1 MSHAISLDSLLNLPA
16 MGIPVVNY
24 SPESTWEFGAAAQ
37 GYFRLPNQERTSIV
51 QLDGT
56 YSLRH
61 QWYVNTQGTL
71 YFGNRTLSPNS
82 LIASSP
88 IDLILL
94 DIMMGEMS
102 GLEMAEK
109 LRSDIGYR
117 ESGIGIPP
125 IIFLTALSD
134 EDTVLQ
140 GFQLGADD
148 YISKPFRIAEV
159 LARVAAVLRRSATPK
174 TAVQNSSEVQ
184 NSSTIVFEGIVVN
197 KADMSLK
204 VDGETVVMTRKEIE
218 LLCYLLTHRGQILSR
233 EHLLKNVWDS
243 NGFVLERTVDVHIT
257 HLRKKLGQYGK
268 RIVTKSGYGYMFS
281 V

>member
-1 MSHAISLDSLLNLPA
+1 MAKQRIL
-16 MGIPVVNY
+16 
-24 SPESTWEFGAAAQ
+24 
-37 GYFRLPNQERTSIV
+37 IV
-51 QLDGT
+51 DDEEDICMILS
-56 YSLRH
+56 YSLQKAGYEVLVAH
-61 QWYVNTQGTL
+61 SAEEALELLQ
-71 YFGNRTLSPNS
+71 SP
-82 LIASSP
+82 LAHTPSP

-109 LRSDIGYR
+109 LRSDIGR
-117 ESGIGIPP
+117 SPSELLDASLLGMGIPP

-140 GFQLGADD
+140 GFKLGADD

-159 LARVAAVLRRSATPK
+159 LARVAAVLRR
-174 TAVQNSSEVQ
+174 TAEQGTRSQEPRPISNDC
-184 NSSTIVFEGIVVN
+184 IVFEGIVVN

-204 VDGETVVMTRKEIE
+204 VDGEAVVMTRKEIE

>member
-1 MSHAISLDSLLNLPA
+1 MAKQRIL
-16 MGIPVVNY
+16 
-24 SPESTWEFGAAAQ
+24 
-37 GYFRLPNQERTSIV
+37 IV
-51 QLDGT
+51 DDEEDICMILS
-56 YSLRH
+56 YSLQKAGYEVLVAHSAEEALANYELRIKN
-61 QWYVNTQGTL
+61 YEV
-71 YFGNRTLSPNS
+71 
-82 LIASSP
+82 
-88 IDLILL
+88 DLILL
-94 DIMMGEMS
+94 DIMMGAMS

-140 GFQLGADD
+140 GFKLGADD

-159 LARVAAVLRRSATPK
+159 LARVAAVLRRTEAIRREDDK
-174 TAVQNSSEVQ
+174 AIRQENDD
-184 NSSTIVFEGIVVN
+184 NCIVFEGIVVN

-204 VDGETVVMTRKEIE
+204 VDDEAVVMTRKEIE

-243 NGFVLERTVDVHIT
+243 NGFVMERTVDVHIT
-257 HLRKKLGQYGK
+257 HLRRKLGQYGK

>member
-1 MSHAISLDSLLNLPA
+1 MILS
-16 MGIPVVNY
+16 
-24 SPESTWEFGAAAQ
+24 
-37 GYFRLPNQERTSIV
+37 
-51 QLDGT
+51 
-56 YSLRH
+56 YSL
-61 QWYVNTQGTL
+61 QKAGYKT
-71 YFGNRTLSPNS
+71 
-82 LIASSP
+82 LIAHSAEEALENYELSIKNHE

-94 DIMMGEMS
+94 DIMMGEIS

-109 LRSDIGYR
+109 LKS
-117 ESGIGIPP
+117 ENHIPP

-140 GFQLGADD
+140 GFKLGADD

-204 VDGETVVMTRKEIE
+204 VDDETVVMTRKEIE

-243 NGFVLERTVDVHIT
+243 NGFVMERTVDVHIT
-257 HLRKKLGQYGK
+257 HLRRKLGQYGK

>member
-1 MSHAISLDSLLNLPA
+1 MAKQRIL
-16 MGIPVVNY
+16 
-24 SPESTWEFGAAAQ
+24 
-37 GYFRLPNQERTSIV
+37 IV
-51 QLDGT
+51 DDEEDICMILS
-56 YSLRH
+56 YSL
-61 QWYVNTQGTL
+61 QKAGYDTL
-71 YFGNRTLSPNS
+71 VAHSAEEALANYELRIKNYEV
-82 LIASSP
+82 
-88 IDLILL
+88 DLILL

-109 LRSDIGYR
+109 LRLSPNSLIASSPSSPQGA
-117 ESGIGIPP
+117 SIPP

-140 GFQLGADD
+140 GFKLGADD

-159 LARVAAVLRRSATPK
+159 LARVAAVLRRSATLK
-174 TAVQNSSEVQ
+174 TAVQSSSEVQ

-204 VDGETVVMTRKEIE
+204 VDGEAVVMTRKEIE
-218 LLCYLLTHRGQILSR
+218 LLCYLLTHREQILSR

-243 NGFVLERTVDVHIT
+243 NGFVMERTVDVHIT
-257 HLRKKLGQYGK
+257 HLRRKLGQYGK

>member
-1 MSHAISLDSLLNLPA
+1 MAKQRIL
-16 MGIPVVNY
+16 
-24 SPESTWEFGAAAQ
+24 
-37 GYFRLPNQERTSIV
+37 IV
-51 QLDGT
+51 DDEEDICMILS
-56 YSLRH
+56 YSL
-61 QWYVNTQGTL
+61 QKAGYEV
-71 YFGNRTLSPNS
+71 
-82 LIASSP
+82 LIAHSAEEALELLQSPIAHTPSP

-102 GLEMAEK
+102 GLEMANH
-109 LRSDIGYR
+109 LRLDNVQSDNL
-117 ESGIGIPP
+117 PP

-140 GFQLGADD
+140 GFKLGADD

-204 VDGETVVMTRKEIE
+204 VDGEAVVMTRKEIE

-243 NGFVLERTVDVHIT
+243 NGFVMERTVDVHIT
-257 HLRKKLGQYGK
+257 HLRRKLGQYGK

>member
-1 MSHAISLDSLLNLPA
+1 MVKQRIL
-16 MGIPVVNY
+16 
-24 SPESTWEFGAAAQ
+24 
-37 GYFRLPNQERTSIV
+37 IV
-51 QLDGT
+51 DDEEDICMILS
-56 YSLRH
+56 YSL
-61 QWYVNTQGTL
+61 QKAGYETL
-71 YFGNRTLSPNS
+71 IAHSAEDALTLLSPVANNQ
-82 LIASSP
+82 SP
-88 IDLILL
+88 ISLILL
-94 DIMMGEMS
+94 DIMMDGMS

-109 LRSDIGYR
+109 VKSENGNVKGENHL
-117 ESGIGIPP
+117 PP

-140 GFQLGADD
+140 GFKLGADD

-197 KADMSLK
+197 KADMSLTI
-204 VDGETVVMTRKEIE
+204 DGKMVVMTRKEIE

-233 EHLLKNVWDS
+233 EHLLNNVWDS

-257 HLRKKLGQYGK
+257 HLRRKLGQYGK
-268 RIVTKSGYGYMFS
+268 YIKTKSGYGYLFEN
-281 V
+281 

>member
-1 MSHAISLDSLLNLPA
+1 MAKQRIL
-16 MGIPVVNY
+16 
-24 SPESTWEFGAAAQ
+24 
-37 GYFRLPNQERTSIV
+37 IV
-51 QLDGT
+51 DDEEDICMILS
-56 YSLRH
+56 YSLQKAGYEVLVAHSAEEALANYELRIKN
-61 QWYVNTQGTL
+61 YEV
-71 YFGNRTLSPNS
+71 
-82 LIASSP
+82 
-88 IDLILL
+88 DLILL

-109 LRSDIGYR
+109 LKSENGNVKG
-117 ESGIGIPP
+117 ENHIPP

-134 EDTVLQ
+134 EDTVLK
-140 GFQLGADD
+140 GFKLGADD

-159 LARVAAVLRRSATPK
+159 LARVVAVLRRSAILK
-174 TAVQNSSEVQ
+174 TAVQSSSEVQ

-204 VDGETVVMTRKEIE
+204 VDGEAVVMTRKEIE

-243 NGFVLERTVDVHIT
+243 NGFVMERTVDVHIT
-257 HLRKKLGQYGK
+257 HLRRKLGQYGK

>member
-1 MSHAISLDSLLNLPA
+1 MAKQRIL
-16 MGIPVVNY
+16 
-24 SPESTWEFGAAAQ
+24 
-37 GYFRLPNQERTSIV
+37 IV
-51 QLDGT
+51 DDEEDICMILS
-56 YSLRH
+56 YSLQKAGYEVLVAH
-61 QWYVNTQGTL
+61 SAEEALELLQ
-71 YFGNRTLSPNS
+71 SPNS

-140 GFQLGADD
+140 GFKLGADD

-204 VDGETVVMTRKEIE
+204 VDGEAVVMTRKEIE

-233 EHLLKNVWDS
+233 EHLLQHVWDS

>member
-1 MSHAISLDSLLNLPA
+1 MAKQRIL
-16 MGIPVVNY
+16 
-24 SPESTWEFGAAAQ
+24 
-37 GYFRLPNQERTSIV
+37 IV
-51 QLDGT
+51 DDEEDICMILS
-56 YSLRH
+56 YSLQKAGYEVLVAHSAEEALANYELRIKN
-61 QWYVNTQGTL
+61 YEV
-71 YFGNRTLSPNS
+71 
-82 LIASSP
+82 
-88 IDLILL
+88 DLILL

-109 LRSDIGYR
+109 LKSENGNVK
-117 ESGIGIPP
+117 GKNQLPP

-134 EDTVLQ
+134 EDTVLK
-140 GFQLGADD
+140 GFKLGADD

-159 LARVAAVLRRSATPK
+159 LARVAAVLRR
-174 TAVQNSSEVQ
+174 TAEQGAKNQEPRPIS
-184 NSSTIVFEGIVVN
+184 NDCIVFEGIVVN

-204 VDGETVVMTRKEIE
+204 VDDEAVVMTRKEIE

-268 RIVTKSGYGYMFS
+268 RIVTKSGYGYMFEN
-281 V
+281 

>member
-1 MSHAISLDSLLNLPA
+1 MAKQRIL
-16 MGIPVVNY
+16 
-24 SPESTWEFGAAAQ
+24 
-37 GYFRLPNQERTSIV
+37 IV
-51 QLDGT
+51 DDEEDICMILS
-56 YSLRH
+56 YSLQKAGYEVLVAH
-61 QWYVNTQGTL
+61 SAEKALELLQ
-71 YFGNRTLSPNS
+71 SPNS

-109 LRSDIGYR
+109 LRSDIGR
-117 ESGIGIPP
+117 SQSELLDASLLGIGIPP

-140 GFQLGADD
+140 GFKLGADD

-204 VDGETVVMTRKEIE
+204 VDDEAVVMTRKEIE

>member
-1 MSHAISLDSLLNLPA
+1 MAKQRIL
-16 MGIPVVNY
+16 
-24 SPESTWEFGAAAQ
+24 
-37 GYFRLPNQERTSIV
+37 IV
-51 QLDGT
+51 DDEEDICMILS
-56 YSLRH
+56 YSLQKAGYEVLVAHSAEEALANYELRIKN
-61 QWYVNTQGTL
+61 YEV
-71 YFGNRTLSPNS
+71 
-82 LIASSP
+82 
-88 IDLILL
+88 DLILL

-109 LRSDIGYR
+109 LKSENGNVKG
-117 ESGIGIPP
+117 ENHLPP

-134 EDTVLQ
+134 EDTVLK
-140 GFQLGADD
+140 GFKLGADD

-204 VDGETVVMTRKEIE
+204 VDGEVVVMTRKEIE

-233 EHLLKNVWDS
+233 EHLLQNVWDS

-268 RIVTKSGYGYMFS
+268 RIITKSGYGYMFS

>member
-1 MSHAISLDSLLNLPA
+1 MAKQRIL
-16 MGIPVVNY
+16 
-24 SPESTWEFGAAAQ
+24 
-37 GYFRLPNQERTSIV
+37 IV
-51 QLDGT
+51 DDEEDICMILS
-56 YSLRH
+56 YSLQKAGYEVLVAH
-61 QWYVNTQGTL
+61 SAEEALELLQ
-71 YFGNRTLSPNS
+71 SP
-82 LIASSP
+82 IAYTPSP

-117 ESGIGIPP
+117 VSDIGNRESGIGIPP

-140 GFQLGADD
+140 GFKLGADD

-159 LARVAAVLRRSATPK
+159 LARVVAVLRRSATPK

-204 VDGETVVMTRKEIE
+204 VDDKTVVMTRKEIE

-243 NGFVLERTVDVHIT
+243 NGFVMERTVDVHIT

>member
-1 MSHAISLDSLLNLPA
+1 MAKQRIL
-16 MGIPVVNY
+16 
-24 SPESTWEFGAAAQ
+24 
-37 GYFRLPNQERTSIV
+37 IV
-51 QLDGT
+51 DDEEDICMILS
-56 YSLRH
+56 YSLQKAGYEVLVAH
-61 QWYVNTQGTL
+61 SAEEALELLQ
-71 YFGNRTLSPNS
+71 SPNS

-109 LRSDIGYR
+109 LKSENGNVKG
-117 ESGIGIPP
+117 ENHLPP

-140 GFQLGADD
+140 GFKLGADD

-159 LARVAAVLRRSATPK
+159 LARVAAVLRR
-174 TAVQNSSEVQ
+174 TAEQGAKNQEQRPIS
-184 NSSTIVFEGIVVN
+184 NDCIVFEGIVVN

-204 VDGETVVMTRKEIE
+204 VDGEAVVMTRKEIE

-268 RIVTKSGYGYMFS
+268 RIVTKSGYGYLFS

>member
-1 MSHAISLDSLLNLPA
+1 MAKQRIL
-16 MGIPVVNY
+16 
-24 SPESTWEFGAAAQ
+24 
-37 GYFRLPNQERTSIV
+37 IV
-51 QLDGT
+51 DDEEDICMILS
-56 YSLRH
+56 YSLQKAGYEVLVAH
-61 QWYVNTQGTL
+61 SAEEALELLQ
-71 YFGNRTLSPNS
+71 SPNS

-109 LRSDIGYR
+109 LKSVNGNVKG
-117 ESGIGIPP
+117 ENHLPP

-140 GFQLGADD
+140 GFKLGADD

-159 LARVAAVLRRSATPK
+159 LARVAAVLRR
-174 TAVQNSSEVQ
+174 TAEQGAKNQEPRPIS
-184 NSSTIVFEGIVVN
+184 NDCIVFEGIVVN

-204 VDGETVVMTRKEIE
+204 VDDEAVVMTRKEIE

>member
-1 MSHAISLDSLLNLPA
+1 MAKQRIL
-16 MGIPVVNY
+16 
-24 SPESTWEFGAAAQ
+24 
-37 GYFRLPNQERTSIV
+37 IV
-51 QLDGT
+51 DDEEDICMILS
-56 YSLRH
+56 YSLQKAGYEVLVAHSAEEALANYELRIKN
-61 QWYVNTQGTL
+61 YEV
-71 YFGNRTLSPNS
+71 
-82 LIASSP
+82 
-88 IDLILL
+88 DLILL

-140 GFQLGADD
+140 GFKLGADD

-174 TAVQNSSEVQ
+174 TAVQSSSEVQ
-184 NSSTIVFEGIVVN
+184 NSSVIVFEGIVVN
-197 KADMSLK
+197 KADMSLA
-204 VDGETVVMTRKEIE
+204 VDGKTVVMTRKEIE

-233 EHLLKNVWDS
+233 EHLLSNVWDS
-243 NGFVLERTVDVHIT
+243 NGIVLERTVDVHIT
-257 HLRKKLGQYGK
+257 HLRRKLGQYGK
-268 RIVTKSGYGYMFS
+268 YIKTKSGYGYLLEG
-281 V
+281 

>member
-1 MSHAISLDSLLNLPA
+1 MARQRIL
-16 MGIPVVNY
+16 
-24 SPESTWEFGAAAQ
+24 
-37 GYFRLPNQERTSIV
+37 IV
-51 QLDGT
+51 DDEEDICMILS
-56 YSLRH
+56 YSLQKAGDEVLVAH
-61 QWYVNTQGTL
+61 SAEEALELLQ
-71 YFGNRTLSPNS
+71 SPNS

-109 LRSDIGYR
+109 LRSDIGR
-117 ESGIGIPP
+117 SHGELLDASLLDIGTPP

-140 GFQLGADD
+140 GFKLGADD

-159 LARVAAVLRRSATPK
+159 LARVAAVLRRTEARRRQGDE
-174 TAVQNSSEVQ
+174 AIRQEGENC
-184 NSSTIVFEGIVVN
+184 IVFEGIVVN

-204 VDGETVVMTRKEIE
+204 VDGEVVVMTRKEIE

-233 EHLLKNVWDS
+233 EHLLQNVWDS

>member
-1 MSHAISLDSLLNLPA
+1 MAKQRIL
-16 MGIPVVNY
+16 
-24 SPESTWEFGAAAQ
+24 
-37 GYFRLPNQERTSIV
+37 IV
-51 QLDGT
+51 DDEEDICMILS
-56 YSLRH
+56 YSLQKAGYEVLVAHSAEEALANYELRIKN
-61 QWYVNTQGTL
+61 YEV
-71 YFGNRTLSPNS
+71 
-82 LIASSP
+82 
-88 IDLILL
+88 DLILL
-94 DIMMGEMS
+94 DIMLGEMS
-102 GLEMAEK
+102 GLEMAER
-109 LRSDIGYR
+109 LNQ
-117 ESGIGIPP
+117 ESGPKSQDRSVPP

-140 GFQLGADD
+140 GFKLGADD

-204 VDGETVVMTRKEIE
+204 VDGEAVVMTRKEIE

-243 NGFVLERTVDVHIT
+243 NGFVMERTVDVHIT

-268 RIVTKSGYGYMFS
+268 RIITKSGYGYMFS

>member
-1 MSHAISLDSLLNLPA
+1 MAKQRIL
-16 MGIPVVNY
+16 
-24 SPESTWEFGAAAQ
+24 
-37 GYFRLPNQERTSIV
+37 IV
-51 QLDGT
+51 DDEEDICMILS
-56 YSLRH
+56 YSLQKAGYEVLVAH
-61 QWYVNTQGTL
+61 SAEEALELLQ
-71 YFGNRTLSPNS
+71 SP
-82 LIASSP
+82 IAHTPSP

-109 LRSDIGYR
+109 LRLSPNSLIASSPSSPH
-117 ESGIGIPP
+117 EASIPP
-125 IIFLTALSD
+125 IIFLTALSN

-159 LARVAAVLRRSATPK
+159 LARVAAVLRR
-174 TAVQNSSEVQ
+174 TAEQGTRNQEQGPIGSEC
-184 NSSTIVFEGIVVN
+184 IVFEGIVVN
-197 KADMSLK
+197 KSDMSLK
-204 VDGETVVMTRKEIE
+204 VDGEAVVMTRKEIE

>member
-1 MSHAISLDSLLNLPA
+1 MAKQRIL
-16 MGIPVVNY
+16 
-24 SPESTWEFGAAAQ
+24 
-37 GYFRLPNQERTSIV
+37 IV
-51 QLDGT
+51 DDEEDICMILS
-56 YSLRH
+56 YSLQKAGYEVLVAH
-61 QWYVNTQGTL
+61 SAEEALELLQ
-71 YFGNRTLSPNS
+71 SP
-82 LIASSP
+82 IAHTPSP

-109 LRSDIGYR
+109 LRSDIGYRVSDIGNR

-204 VDGETVVMTRKEIE
+204 VDDKTVVMTRKEIE

-243 NGFVLERTVDVHIT
+243 NGFVMERTVDVHIT
-257 HLRKKLGQYGK
+257 HLRRKLGQYGK
-268 RIVTKSGYGYMFS
+268 YIKTKSGYGYLFEG
-281 V
+281 

>member
-1 MSHAISLDSLLNLPA
+1 MAKQRIL
-16 MGIPVVNY
+16 
-24 SPESTWEFGAAAQ
+24 
-37 GYFRLPNQERTSIV
+37 IV
-51 QLDGT
+51 DDEEDICMILS
-56 YSLRH
+56 YSL
-61 QWYVNTQGTL
+61 QKAGYET
-71 YFGNRTLSPNS
+71 
-82 LIASSP
+82 LIAHSAEEALNNFELR
-88 IDLILL
+88 IKNYEVDLILL

-102 GLEMAEK
+102 GLEMADK

-125 IIFLTALSD
+125 IIFLTALSN
-134 EDTVLQ
+134 EDTVLK
-140 GFQLGADD
+140 GFKLGADD
-148 YISKPFRIAEV
+148 YITKPFRIAEV

-204 VDGETVVMTRKEIE
+204 VDGEAVVMTRKEIE

-233 EHLLKNVWDS
+233 EHLLKKVWDS

>member
-1 MSHAISLDSLLNLPA
+1 MAKQRIL
-16 MGIPVVNY
+16 
-24 SPESTWEFGAAAQ
+24 
-37 GYFRLPNQERTSIV
+37 IV
-51 QLDGT
+51 DDEEDICMILS
-56 YSLRH
+56 YSL
-61 QWYVNTQGTL
+61 QKAGYEV
-71 YFGNRTLSPNS
+71 
-82 LIASSP
+82 LIAHSAEEALELLQSPIAHTPSP

-102 GLEMAEK
+102 GLEMANH
-109 LRSDIGYR
+109 LRLDNVQSDDL
-117 ESGIGIPP
+117 PP

-140 GFQLGADD
+140 GFKLGADD

-174 TAVQNSSEVQ
+174 TAVQNSLEVQ

-204 VDGETVVMTRKEIE
+204 VDGEAVVMTRKEIE

-243 NGFVLERTVDVHIT
+243 NGFVMERTVDVHIT
-257 HLRKKLGQYGK
+257 HLRRKLGQYGK

>member
-1 MSHAISLDSLLNLPA
+1 MAKQCIL
-16 MGIPVVNY
+16 
-24 SPESTWEFGAAAQ
+24 
-37 GYFRLPNQERTSIV
+37 IV
-51 QLDGT
+51 DDEEDICMILS
-56 YSLRH
+56 YSLQKAGYEVLVAH
-61 QWYVNTQGTL
+61 SAEEALELLQ
-71 YFGNRTLSPNS
+71 SPNS

-134 EDTVLQ
+134 EDTVLK
-140 GFQLGADD
+140 GFKLGADD

-204 VDGETVVMTRKEIE
+204 VDDEAVVMTRKEIE

>member
-1 MSHAISLDSLLNLPA
+1 MAKQRIL
-16 MGIPVVNY
+16 
-24 SPESTWEFGAAAQ
+24 
-37 GYFRLPNQERTSIV
+37 IV
-51 QLDGT
+51 DDEEDICMILS
-56 YSLRH
+56 YSLQKAGYEVLVAHSAEEALANYELRIKN
-61 QWYVNTQGTL
+61 YEV
-71 YFGNRTLSPNS
+71 
-82 LIASSP
+82 
-88 IDLILL
+88 DLILL

-102 GLEMAEK
+102 GLEMANH
-109 LRSDIGYR
+109 LRLDNVQSDNL
-117 ESGIGIPP
+117 PP

-140 GFQLGADD
+140 GFKLGADD

-159 LARVAAVLRRSATPK
+159 LARVAAVLRRTATPK

-184 NSSTIVFEGIVVN
+184 NSSTIAFEGIVVN

-204 VDGETVVMTRKEIE
+204 VDDEAVVMTRKEIE

-233 EHLLKNVWDS
+233 EHLLQNVWDS

>member
-1 MSHAISLDSLLNLPA
+1 MVKQRIL
-16 MGIPVVNY
+16 
-24 SPESTWEFGAAAQ
+24 
-37 GYFRLPNQERTSIV
+37 IV
-51 QLDGT
+51 DDEEDICMILS
-56 YSLRH
+56 YSL
-61 QWYVNTQGTL
+61 QKAGYETL
-71 YFGNRTLSPNS
+71 IAHSAEDALTLLSPVANNQ
-82 LIASSP
+82 SP
-88 IDLILL
+88 ISLILL
-94 DIMMGEMS
+94 DIMMDGMS

-109 LRSDIGYR
+109 VKSENGNVKGENHL
-117 ESGIGIPP
+117 PP

-140 GFQLGADD
+140 GFKLGADD

-197 KADMSLK
+197 KADMSLTI
-204 VDGETVVMTRKEIE
+204 DGEMVVMTRKEIE

-233 EHLLKNVWDS
+233 EHLLNNVWDS

-257 HLRKKLGQYGK
+257 HLRRKLGQYGK
-268 RIVTKSGYGYMFS
+268 YIKTKSGYGYLFEN
-281 V
+281 